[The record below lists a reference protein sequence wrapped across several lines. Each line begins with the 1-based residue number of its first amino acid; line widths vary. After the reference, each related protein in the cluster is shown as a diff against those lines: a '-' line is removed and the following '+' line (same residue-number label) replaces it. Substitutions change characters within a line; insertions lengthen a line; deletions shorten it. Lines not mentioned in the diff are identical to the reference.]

1 MSEKIFN
8 SQRYE
13 DELTVSNLI
22 DGTDALANRGLVIGF
37 HHVPSE
43 TEVYFKAFITA
54 FNESYSSE
62 WASESV
68 YGRVDPIYMFKN
80 TKRSVTLAFK
90 VPCST
95 VGEGYDNLAKVQT
108 LLQFLYPSYADVNSA
123 TTITQSPLVRIQLMN
138 LLSKVEPGG
147 GSSETNARQLAASY
161 TSTSDAS
168 AGLLGVINNL
178 AVNHNL
184 ENPEIGVIEKDAST
198 ILPKMIE
205 INLDFG
211 VIHEEDLGWKGNSFM
226 SKLFPYNA
234 QQMTP
239 EVWDIPFTLP
249 ADQSGLSGEFTN
261 SEDYGAPSNT
271 GYPENIKENE
281 DGFLYVAP
289 GSEEDGEAA
298 DPPVSDQDIANAE
311 ARYSGLFGN
320 ARFNSDLKQYSQ
332 QDANDYQKSAL
343 RGAYSIGPARRG
355 SADAS
360 DAAYTIRKGAGGW
373 ADDYGE

>member
-13 DELTVSNLI
+13 GELTGSNLI

-147 GSSETNARQLAASY
+147 GSSETDARQLAASY

-211 VIHEEDLGWKGNSFM
+211 VVHEESLGWQGNSFM

-239 EVWDIPFTLP
+239 ENTDATLSFP
-249 ADQSGLSGEFTN
+249 DEWN
-261 SEDYGAPSNT
+261 Y
-271 GYPENIKENE
+271 
-281 DGFLYVAP
+281 DGFINNSSATTSLNEAP
-289 GSEEDGEAA
+289 NQDADGWTVLPGTEEDGEAA
-298 DPPVSDQDIANAE
+298 NPPVSDQDIANAE

-320 ARFNSDLKQYSQ
+320 ARLNADLRKEYKGTL
-332 QDANDYQKSAL
+332 NEYGESAL
-343 RGAYSIGPARRG
+343 RGASTGTVRHAGDGTKR
-355 SADAS
+355 S
-360 DAAYTIRKGAGGW
+360 DADYTITRRTQRWSENNG
-373 ADDYGE
+373 

>member
-13 DELTVSNLI
+13 DLTTNSNLI

-138 LLSKVEPGG
+138 LLSKVEPGE
-147 GSSETNARQLAASY
+147 GSSTSSAIQLAAEY

-211 VIHEEDLGWKGNSFM
+211 VIHEEDLGWRGNSFM

-239 EVWDIPFTLP
+239 TVWDTPFTLP

-261 SEDYGAPSNT
+261 SEDPGAPSNT

-320 ARFNSDLKQYSQ
+320 ARYNADLRRAKKGSL
-332 QDANDYQKSAL
+332 NVYQESAL
-343 RGAYSIGPARRG
+343 RGASTGTSRNAG
-355 SADAS
+355 SEGSRS
-360 DAAYTIRKGAGGW
+360 DADYTVSRRTQRVTG
-373 ADDYGE
+373 DY